1 MRKFI
6 LLSEK
11 SWHDDMFV
19 ELSARSDES
28 WKRIRFK
35 DEFTVDTLNRFRPE
49 KIFIP
54 HWSYIIPNEIWI
66 NFNCVV
72 FHMTDL
78 PFGRG
83 GSPLQNLIVR
93 GLKRTKISAIK
104 VNEGIDTGDIYL
116 KSDLDLSGTAKEIFT
131 RSVPIIQ
138 KMICSIIDLQLEPY
152 SQKGEVVNFARR
164 KPEQSDI
171 SSLSNICEVYDYI
184 RMLDC
189 EGYPNAFLETLHFK
203 FEFTNCVV
211 RADKYLEANVRISK
225 K

>member
-1 MRKFI
+1 
-6 LLSEK
+6 
-11 SWHDDMFV
+11 MFV

-28 WKRIRFK
+28 WKRIRLK
-35 DEFTVDTLNRFRPE
+35 DEFTEDTLNRFRPE

-54 HWSYIIPNEIWI
+54 HWSYIIPSEIWI

-138 KMICSIIDLQLEPY
+138 KMISSIIDLQLEPY
-152 SQKGEVVNFARR
+152 PQEGEVVQFVRR

-171 SSLSNICEVYDYI
+171 SSLSTMSEVYDYI

-189 EGYPNAFLETLHFK
+189 EGYPNAFLETSHFK
-203 FEFTNCVV
+203 YEFINCVV
-211 RADKYLEANVRISK
+211 RADNSLEANVRISK